1 MLFISGMQSL
11 HGLVNQEVFFTMID
25 KLFDGIRWMTM
36 RIDRAARAVF
46 NVVFPALYIMMLMAM
61 AVAEC
66 VWLTVMSL
74 TKWPR
79 VFVDAWGE
87 RHGWR

>member
-1 MLFISGMQSL
+1 MGSL
-11 HGLVNQEVFFTMID
+11 MID
-25 KLFDGIRWMTM
+25 RLFDAIRWVTT

>member
-1 MLFISGMQSL
+1 
-11 HGLVNQEVFFTMID
+11 MID
-25 KLFDGIRWMTM
+25 KLFDGIRWVTT

-46 NVVFPALYIMMLMAM
+46 YVVFPALYIMMLMSM

-87 RHGWR
+87 RHSWR